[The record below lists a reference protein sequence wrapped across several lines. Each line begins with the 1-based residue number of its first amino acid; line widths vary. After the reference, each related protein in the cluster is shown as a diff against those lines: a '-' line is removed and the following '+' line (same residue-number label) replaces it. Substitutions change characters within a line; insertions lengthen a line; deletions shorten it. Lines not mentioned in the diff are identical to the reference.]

1 MLKNLSHHL
10 VKTKIL
16 TESQFQ
22 QINHL
27 WNQEYPLNLK
37 DRFPMLLNDVHS
49 FQHYLLDDDNKIIFA
64 WAVYFEKDGEIRF
77 SIIVDRK
84 QQGKGWGK
92 MLIQQLM
99 TDLDEF
105 YGWVIDRDGDLK
117 SNGVPYQ
124 SPLEFYRKLGFE
136 ILEDQRI
143 KTDMLQAVKIYW
155 NGKRGS

>member
-1 MLKNLSHHL
+1 LLKNLSHHL

-16 TESQFQ
+16 TDSQFQ

-27 WNQEYPLNLK
+27 WNLEYPLNLNG
-37 DRFPMLLNDVHS
+37 RFPILLNDVQN
-49 FQHYLLDDDNKIIFA
+49 FQHYLLEDENKNILA

-77 SIIVDRK
+77 SIIVDELY
-84 QQGKGWGK
+84 QGKGLGK
-92 MLIQQLM
+92 LLIQQLK

-117 SNGVPYQ
+117 SNEQPYQ
-124 SPLEFYRKLGFE
+124 SPLGFYPKLGFE

-143 KTDMLQAVKIYW
+143 DSEMLQAVKIHW
-155 NGKRGS
+155 NEKRGS